1 MLLGGGEELWVTE
14 GVEPFALGYINMDLR
29 REGGLGVK

>member
-1 MLLGGGEELWVTE
+1 MLLGGGEELWGAE
-14 GVEPFALGYINMDLR
+14 GVEPFALGYTNLDLR